1 MKAFG
6 IFWAG
11 ALVLVGSLPLFAAG
25 LAGQAITL
33 STPDGWEL
41 AAVYQPAKEDHKT
54 VVLVHDLGKQKE
66 AFAKLA
72 NALESAGYGYVA
84 FDLRG
89 HGASTNEGEA
99 FSFAREGLD
108 NEFNKMPRDVD
119 AVFAFLKKK
128 GVTVDETVL
137 LGAGLGAN
145 VAAKSVSFTPDVPA
159 LALISPTT
167 NTRDVLTIPAMRV
180 YKGAVL
186 IAAAA
191 DDKKTFLEAS
201 VIRNVAYLTT
211 GPGKVTFLT
220 AYDLSSHEMLDK
232 YFIPTVLQWLS
243 APVLPEVKPDVVM
256 APAPVEDG
264 SLSVP
269 PSGTEDALFPSVLE

>member
-1 MKAFG
+1 M
-6 IFWAG
+6 
-11 ALVLVGSLPLFAAG
+11 
-25 LAGQAITL
+25 
-33 STPDGWEL
+33 
-41 AAVYQPAKEDHKT
+41 
-54 VVLVHDLGKQKE
+54 
-66 AFAKLA
+66 
-72 NALESAGYGYVA
+72 
-84 FDLRG
+84 
-89 HGASTNEGEA
+89 
-99 FSFAREGLD
+99 
-108 NEFNKMPRDVD
+108 
-119 AVFAFLKKK
+119 AFLKKK

-232 YFIPTVLQWLS
+232 YFFKISPFFCILRKSNPISLPLLS
-243 APVLPEVKPDVVM
+243 DL
-256 APAPVEDG
+256 
-264 SLSVP
+264 
-269 PSGTEDALFPSVLE
+269 LFSE

>member
-1 MKAFG
+1 MKALG
-6 IFWAG
+6 ILWAG
-11 ALVLVGSLPLFAAG
+11 ALMLIGSLPSFAAG
-25 LAGQAITL
+25 LGGQAVTL
-33 STPDGWEL
+33 STPDGWQL
-41 AAVYQPAKEDHKT
+41 AAVYQPAKEANKT

-72 NALESAGYGYVA
+72 KALETAGYGYVA

-89 HGASTNEGEA
+89 HGESTNQGEA
-99 FSFAREGLD
+99 FHFAREGLD

-119 AVFAFLKKK
+119 AVLSFLKKK

-167 NTRDVLTIPAMRV
+167 NNRDVLTIPAMRV

-211 GPGKVTFLT
+211 GAGKVTFLT
-220 AYDLSSHEMLDK
+220 AYDLASHEMLDK
-232 YFIPTVLQWLS
+232 YFIPTVLQWLA

-256 APAPVEDG
+256 APAAVEDG
-264 SLSVP
+264 SFAVS
-269 PSGTEDALFPSVLE
+269 PSGTEEALFPSVLE